1 MDKKLPQISGKNM
14 GRLLVR
20 LGFYLK
26 SQKGSHMKFVRE
38 YETGKEIIIVPNHK
52 ILRKGTLNSIFKKV
66 DLHALNDLK
75 ELMK

>member
-1 MDKKLPQISGKNM
+1 MDKLPQLSGKQM
-14 GRLLVR
+14 GRILVR

-38 YETGKEIIIVPNHK
+38 RDMRKEIIIVPNHK
-52 ILRKGTLNSIFKKV
+52 VLQKGTLSDILKKTDIRND
-66 DLHALNDLK
+66 DLN

>member
-1 MDKKLPQISGKNM
+1 MAKLPQISGEAM

-20 LGFYLK
+20 LGFYMK

-38 YETGKEIIIVPNHK
+38 RDTGREVVIVPNHQV
-52 ILRKGTLNSIFKKV
+52 LRKGTLNDILKKV
-66 DLHALNDLK
+66 DLREIKDLK

>member
-1 MDKKLPQISGKNM
+1 MLI
-14 GRLLVR
+14 R

-38 YETGKEIIIVPNHK
+38 RDMRKEIIIVPNHK
-52 ILRKGTLNSIFKKV
+52 ILQKGTLNDILKKI
-66 DLHALNDLK
+66 DARSPDRLK

>member
-1 MDKKLPQISGKNM
+1 MDKLPQLSGKEM
-14 GRLLVR
+14 GRMLIR

-38 YETGKEIIIVPNHK
+38 RDMRKEIIIVPNHK
-52 ILRKGTLNSIFKKV
+52 ILQKGTLNDILKKI
-66 DLHALNDLK
+66 DARSPDRLK